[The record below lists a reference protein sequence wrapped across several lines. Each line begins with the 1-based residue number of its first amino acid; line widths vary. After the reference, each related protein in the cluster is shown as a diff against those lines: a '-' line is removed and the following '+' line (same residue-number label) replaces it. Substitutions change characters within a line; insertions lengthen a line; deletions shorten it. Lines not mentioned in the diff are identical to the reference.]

1 MSTLAPPV
9 HMHVLRGIIMGG
21 YCFFAFSR
29 CNLGTNSGAGE
40 VPFLRTQIFFLL
52 DQQVRVV
59 ARRRKPCP
67 PRCVCYKAAV

>member
-1 MSTLAPPV
+1 MAALAPPV

-40 VPFLRTQIFFLL
+40 VLFLRTQIFFSWISRHVLWRGGGS
-52 DQQVRVV
+52 RVH
-59 ARRRKPCP
+59 PG
-67 PRCVCYKAAV
+67 VCGL